1 MPYYQDIFGLRTTFL
16 LGDFSLSGI
25 GHARDLVSL
34 FQWNLDE
41 GMNCAAAARVPLLDD
56 DTIWTL
62 YRRHQDAGIEGLVR
76 RFGLPTKRDLTGAVG
91 ALGQRDIA
99 AGPRARLAGSL
110 IGIRHCV
117 PGPVQSG
124 ITSATRSPT
133 NFGLIDPEN
142 FRVHELTRYMLAAG
156 QWIVASRAPRPQL
169 EEA

>member
-62 YRRHQDAGIEGLVR
+62 YRRRQDAGIEGLVR

-110 IGIRHCV
+110 IRNSALRARA
-117 PGPVQSG
+117 GPVWHHLCDEVTDKFWRHRPREFSG
-124 ITSATRSPT
+124 SQ
-133 NFGLIDPEN
+133 IDE
-142 FRVHELTRYMLAAG
+142 
-156 QWIVASRAPRPQL
+156 I
-169 EEA
+169 